1 MASSFDSFEA
11 AGSPVNP
18 GSSVIH
24 LCMSVKR
31 TVSGSV
37 SGYLS
42 VSAMAMSSKLS
53 QPNVGGM
60 STPEKDLT
68 QRAQRSQRKDGGI
81 KPAATTASVIEFLG
95 VVLVP
100 IRDFHN
106 DVGGAI
112 GNGLA
117 AEARLWRDAGSFV
130 ELVQFGVG
138 SFVAR
143 LQALMNND
151 VAGRAGA
158 DAAAGVVQAGFDAFG
173 NVEDAS
179 RKAVVAVWNL
189 LRVDLDGF
197 AAGKKGDLV
206 FLRGGFVFDFF
217 DVWIAAAHR
226 LFPQFRHRL
235 AESEERFLA
244 SRRMAHNSVMC
255 FNLGELAAFE
265 GR

>member
-1 MASSFDSFEA
+1 MAPGFDWFEA
-11 AGSPVNP
+11 AGSPVNR

-106 DVGGAI
+106 DVGGSI
-112 GNGLA
+112 GNGVA
-117 AEARLWRDAGSFV
+117 AEVLLWRDAGSFV
-130 ELVQFGVG
+130 ELVQSAAGA
-138 SFVAR
+138 SVAR
-143 LQALMNND
+143 LTAQITND
-151 VAGRAGA
+151 
-158 DAAAGVVQAGFDAFG
+158 
-173 NVEDAS
+173 
-179 RKAVVAVWNL
+179 
-189 LRVDLDGF
+189 
-197 AAGKKGDLV
+197 
-206 FLRGGFVFDFF
+206 
-217 DVWIAAAHR
+217 
-226 LFPQFRHRL
+226 L
-235 AESEERFLA
+235 A
-244 SRRMAHNSVMC
+244 
-255 FNLGELAAFE
+255 
-265 GR
+265 